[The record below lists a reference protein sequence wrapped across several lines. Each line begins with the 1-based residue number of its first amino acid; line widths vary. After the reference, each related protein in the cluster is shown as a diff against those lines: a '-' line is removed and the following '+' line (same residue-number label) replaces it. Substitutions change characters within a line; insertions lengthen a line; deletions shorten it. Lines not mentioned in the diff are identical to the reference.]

1 MSPRLGSMSA
11 LPIPVLLTKIEPVSV
26 ELSIPTIVDH
36 NSAHSRAKRNAEAIM
51 TIENQHDVD
60 ALKRVGAVVS
70 SVLKTM
76 LDRTEPGM
84 TTADIDAI
92 GRKLLLES
100 GARSAPQ
107 LMYQFPASTCISVN
121 EEAAHGIPGTR
132 RIEAGDVVNID
143 VSAELDGYFADTG
156 GTRVVG
162 TATPLQKRLIEATRS
177 ALTAALHQARAGNPI
192 NRIGKAIEQTAK
204 SHGFKTIKNLAGHG
218 VGRSLHEEPV
228 DIVSFFNPN
237 DRRVLREGM
246 VIAIEP
252 FLSTQST
259 LAQDSGDGWTLIT
272 AKGNLSAQFEHTVI
286 VTTDAPIIV
295 TRH

>member
-1 MSPRLGSMSA
+1 
-11 LPIPVLLTKIEPVSV
+11 
-26 ELSIPTIVDH
+26 
-36 NSAHSRAKRNAEAIM
+36 M
-51 TIENQHDVD
+51 TIENQQDIE

-70 SVLKTM
+70 SVLKCM
-76 LDRTEPGM
+76 LERTEPGM
-84 TTADIDAI
+84 TTGQLDAI
-92 GRKLLLES
+92 GRQLLQDS
-100 GARSAPQ
+100 GARPAPQ
-107 LMYQFPASTCISVN
+107 LMYGFPATTCISVN
-121 EEAAHGIPGTR
+121 EEAAHGIPGSR
-132 RIEAGDVVNID
+132 LIEAGDVVNID

-156 GTRVVG
+156 GTRVVEP
-162 TATPLQKRLIEATRS
+162 ATPLQKRLIEATRS

-228 DIVSFFNPN
+228 DIVSFFDPS

-252 FLSTQST
+252 FLSTKAT
-259 LAQDSGDGWTLIT
+259 LARNSGDGWTLVT

-286 VTTDAPIIV
+286 VTADAPIIV